1 MIRSV
6 SLLVMF
12 WVVSAHADLNC
23 QVDLQYGLVVNDT
36 QIRVID
42 ESQTLYQINNND
54 QLIVGGQWLELDEFQ
69 QQKLKE
75 LSEGLHYVV
84 PKMILLASE
93 GVELAIET
101 VEQVYL
107 GLVGNEHDSYD
118 KLQVAMER
126 VKKKVKYK
134 FIHANDNYYIG
145 PGRLENVNDLVDRE
159 LEEQLEEAINTSL
172 GGILSAIGRL
182 ASSEASTERKME
194 DLSQRLE
201 VMGEEIEKQ
210 VAPKADSLK
219 QKAIWFCNKFNSINA
234 IEEELRDSVA
244 ALQPYNVILTDG
256 EKHKEH

>member
-6 SLLVMF
+6 SLLLIF
-12 WVVSAHADLNC
+12 WVASARADLNC

-42 ESQTLYQINNND
+42 ESQTLYQINGDD
-54 QLIVGGQWLELDEFQ
+54 QLIVGGQWLELDAQ
-69 QQKLKE
+69 QQEKLKE
-75 LSEGLHYVV
+75 LSDGLHYVV

-118 KLQVAMER
+118 KLQAAME
-126 VKKKVKYK
+126 KVKEKVKWK
-134 FIHANDNYYIG
+134 FIRAGVNYYIG
-145 PGRLENVNDLVDRE
+145 PGRLENVNDLVDKE
-159 LEEQLEEAINTSL
+159 IEEQLEEAINTSL

-182 ASSEASTERKME
+182 ASSEESTERKME

-201 VMGEEIEKQ
+201 VMGQEIERQ
-210 VAPKADSLK
+210 AAPKADSLK
-219 QKAIWFCNKFNSINA
+219 QKAAWFCNKFNSIND
-234 IEEELRDSVA
+234 IEEELRTSIE
-244 ALQPYNVILTDG
+244 ALKPYNVILTQG
-256 EKHKEH
+256 EKHQNH